1 MLLLKDMY
9 FIYLKKVYKI
19 SVTSVTSVTKE
30 APCPGGDVC
39 IGGTSQCPYI
49 KCHFRTRK
57 PQFNF

>member
-1 MLLLKDMY
+1 MPLLKDMY

-30 APCPGGDVC
+30 APCPGGVC
-39 IGGTSQCPYI
+39 VLGAQVMCPYI

-57 PQFNF
+57 PPFYF